1 MAIRILSSENITGDI
16 TISGKVNA
24 GDRILTE
31 ATTSNALLQVK
42 YNSSNYLEAYY
53 DTLNV
58 VGGDFLIKRAGDTKI
73 RLTAVGTTF
82 TNLSNTSAA
91 SSSVDEVKIGTFGAG
106 RPAIFLGSSNTTYT
120 NSTWFIENIGASGK
134 FRIGRN
140 GLDILEIENSGAS
153 TFKGPSV
160 TVLNASDPS
169 VAVSD
174 TDTNYKGI
182 MTWRNSGSENV
193 LEFVTRYA
201 GTYYTNNLVLDRG
214 NVAIGTETPD
224 QTGYGY
230 NVLTIMG
237 GTTVGYA
244 GTIEL
249 LAPSVDTEEQNYGIL
264 SFGAGGTRTAM
275 ISANRQAANNA
286 ANLRFWTA
294 PGGAGIQ
301 ERMRIDKDGNVII
314 GNTNVDNPNSLDKVL
329 EIEHGGSV
337 GLILNDSRDTPIG
350 LENRGAVFHLTH
362 NTNSRLVVNGATGNV
377 GIGTTNPLAPL
388 HVVTPAVAGVDLTNI
403 SRTANNLVRFTNPQ
417 YSTSATMGLL
427 LRVFPDSD
435 SRQGAGL
442 LMTGGSDNAA
452 SNLSL
457 FVSKDDGTGN
467 NISKSYSALHIAGN
481 TGNVGIG
488 TTSPDHKL
496 EVVGTIKIANS
507 NSRLV
512 FGSAG
517 GTDRRALEG
526 NTAGTLLQVGEGYSD
541 IAMYGEVGIGTT
553 SPTAKLEVVTVVG
566 GDAIRLNFGQSAD
579 IFLGFNSAN
588 PRILLQ
594 DNSNVVTHNFQS
606 NNDNYI
612 VGSNVGIGT
621 TSPDKLLEISHDA
634 SSHDP
639 VLRLTGTSNQGYAA
653 GIEWQ
658 SGYGPK
664 TSAQI
669 FSTASGSQGGELWIN
684 VRDEATNALERR
696 MYFKNNGY
704 VGIGTASPN
713 NLLNLS
719 KNVAN
724 GDVATYIQNFNADTG
739 STNETASVKFAHG
752 NDGVVGYV
760 GGKLVCGK
768 EGDFETSIAN
778 IKGNLQF
785 YTASG
790 TSLDSDVNNIER
802 MRISSS
808 GNVTKPTS
816 SAFSASTT
824 TPGFSVGTTEVKIAY
839 DTENVDTNGN
849 YDTTNYRFTAP
860 VTGNYLIG
868 TTNSCYISTG
878 VTVYMA
884 VYIRKNGVATSYR
897 FRGGGVDNDVND
909 WFGISGSVVVPLA
922 AGDYIELW
930 GYANAGSFQIVN
942 TEGHFYGY
950 LIG

>member
-16 TISGKVNA
+16 TTSGKVNA

-488 TTSPDHKL
+488 TTSPAAGSQLTLRSSASTGMTILSASNTGECFINFSDNDDAN
-496 EVVGTIKIANS
+496 VGQIFYGHSPDRMAFRVGDDTRMTILGS
-507 NSRLV
+507 N
-512 FGSAG
+512 G
-517 GTDRRALEG
+517 
-526 NTAGTLLQVGEGYSD
+526 
-541 IAMYGEVGIGTT
+541 
-553 SPTAKLEVVTVVG
+553 
-566 GDAIRLNFGQSAD
+566 
-579 IFLGFNSAN
+579 
-588 PRILLQ
+588 
-594 DNSNVVTHNFQS
+594 
-606 NNDNYI
+606 
-612 VGSNVGIGT
+612 NVGIGT
-621 TSPDKLLEISHDA
+621 TSPGAKLEVEGSTNDIIKMNSTTGTGGRMDFAHGGTNYGNVGSARNILGIGNASDMMVNGGSVLYLGVNAQTITVTSGHNVGIGKTTPKGSLDVAGAITSGIAQFDPNITLSSIGATPQNGGALEISQA
-634 SSHDP
+634 
-639 VLRLTGTSNQGYAA
+639 
-653 GIEWQ
+653 W
-658 SGYGPK
+658 
-664 TSAQI
+664 
-669 FSTASGSQGGELWIN
+669 
-684 VRDEATNALERR
+684 
-696 MYFKNNGY
+696 
-704 VGIGTASPN
+704 
-713 NLLNLS
+713 
-719 KNVAN
+719 
-724 GDVATYIQNFNADTG
+724 
-739 STNETASVKFAHG
+739 
-752 NDGVVGYV
+752 
-760 GGKLVCGK
+760 
-768 EGDFETSIAN
+768 
-778 IKGNLQF
+778 
-785 YTASG
+785 
-790 TSLDSDVNNIER
+790 
-802 MRISSS
+802 
-808 GNVTKPTS
+808 
-816 SAFSASTT
+816 
-824 TPGFSVGTTEVKIAY
+824 SVGTSSG
-839 DTENVDTNGN
+839 DTIVFSHDSVSWKSWILHYNFASTSGLTSGMIGGYWNNSGGQTNVFIVDALGASVAVTHAGAAGQSIIVTFTFTN
-849 YDTTNYRFTAP
+849 
-860 VTGNYLIG
+860 LG
-868 TTNSCYISTG
+868 THPLASFKF
-878 VTVYMA
+878 MQ
-884 VYIRKNGVATSYR
+884 
-897 FRGGGVDNDVND
+897 GGGD
-909 WFGISGSVVVPLA
+909 GQPLA
-922 AGDYIELW
+922 SKTSITI
-930 GYANAGSFQIVN
+930 NS
-942 TEGHFYGY
+942 
-950 LIG
+950 